1 MGGNLKKKMFSFII
15 FLFII
20 LNFQVPIKAESNKK
34 ILILNSY
41 SEELQWTRD
50 IEEGI
55 QKTLGVRD
63 DLILYYEFM
72 DLKNNRGE
80 TYICILNEL
89 YTEKYKNTKFD
100 AIICSDNDALNFMI
114 NYGEDIF
121 GSIPVVFCGIN
132 NFNDEMLKGKSNYT
146 GVVEAIDV
154 QSTIDSILF
163 FQEDVKEVMV
173 ISDSMSSGKLNEELV
188 RKAIS
193 KYSYD
198 INFNFY
204 RDIDLSEILDK
215 RNNLNK
221 ETAILMIGQLKSEAG
236 NYVPYGEIN
245 SYLKE
250 LNIPVYVCWD
260 FMLTDN
266 IIGGKVIDGYSQ
278 GKIAAEMTLNILN
291 GENVQNI
298 PIERESPSKFIF
310 DYNELNKYDISIDKI
325 PSTYNI
331 INKPFSFY
339 STYKIEIYIVSIVIL
354 SLVILIVI
362 LIINIKKRIITE
374 KELSRNYD
382 ELNVVYEELAAT
394 EESLEMQ
401 YNEVQASE
409 ERYKL
414 AVDGANDIIWEYD
427 FKNKEHYLSDKFGSL
442 LGYTI
447 YSSEDLIDTF
457 KKIILKEDLEKVL
470 LLFEEHLNKKSSYFN
485 VECRVVDILNNIKW
499 VFIRGKAL
507 IDSENNPV
515 KISGSISDITER
527 KNAEEKI
534 ETLAFYDQLTR
545 LPNKHMF
552 LDKVDDELLGDLETE
567 YRGAAFLIDIDNF
580 KNINDTL
587 GHDYGDEFLKC
598 IAKEFIKILD
608 NDEFICK
615 LDGDEFLILNLDI
628 NGKSKVEELAIKIL
642 ELFKNP
648 FKVKGKNIFTSVS
661 IGISIFPN
669 DASNKSELLKNS
681 DIAMYKAKENGKNRY
696 LFYHE
701 SMSKDIVR
709 KSQLIDGLR
718 NAICKSEFKL
728 LYQPQIDIN
737 DSKVIGAEALLRWIS
752 NSFGNVSPIEFIPL
766 AEQSELIISIGEWVL
781 YNACIKNKEWL
792 DKGITPMTIAVNVSV
807 IQLYQSNFL
816 NTIKEILDKSG
827 LPAEYLEIEITESI
841 VMNNIEEN
849 LKVLNEIKD
858 LGVKIALDD
867 FGTGYSS
874 LSYLRLL
881 PIDKLK
887 LDKSFIDNIHKSEND
902 RVIAECIIKLAHEM
916 NIIVVA
922 EGVEIKEQFDIL
934 YEIGCDRIQGYYFSK
949 PISSDEFE
957 LIMKL

>member
-1 MGGNLKKKMFSFII
+1 MGGKLKKVMFSFII

-20 LNFQVPIKAESNKK
+20 LNFQVPIKAESGKK

-50 IEEGI
+50 IQEGI
-55 QKTLGVRD
+55 EKTIEVNDNLLV
-63 DLILYYEFM
+63 YYEYM
-72 DLKNNRGE
+72 DLKNNSGE
-80 TYICILNEL
+80 AYIGILNKL

-100 AIICSDNDALNFMI
+100 IIICSDNDALNFMI

-121 GSIPVVFCGIN
+121 GDIPVVFCGIN
-132 NFNDEMLKGKSNYT
+132 NFNDEMLQGKPNYT

-154 QSTIDSILF
+154 ESTIDSILF
-163 FQEDVKEVMV
+163 FQENVKDIII
-173 ISDSMSSGKLNEELV
+173 ISDSMPSGKFNEELV
-188 RKAIS
+188 RKSIY

-204 RDIDLSEILDK
+204 RDVDVSKILDK
-215 RNNLNK
+215 RNTLNK
-221 ETAILMIGQLKSEAG
+221 EIAILIVGQLKSENG
-236 NYVPYGEIN
+236 NYVPYDEIN
-245 SYLKE
+245 VSLKE
-250 LNIPVYVCWD
+250 LNIPIYVCWD
-260 FMLTDN
+260 FLLSNN
-266 IIGGKVIDGYSQ
+266 IVGGKVIDGYSQ
-278 GKIAAEMTLNILN
+278 GKIAAEMALNILN
-291 GENVQNI
+291 GENVQNV
-298 PIERESPSKFIF
+298 PIQRESPGKFVF
-310 DYNELNKYDISIDKI
+310 NYNELRKYNISIEKI
-325 PSTYNI
+325 PSNYNI

-339 STYKIEIYIVSIVIL
+339 NTYKIQIYIVSIIIL
-354 SLVILIVI
+354 SLIILIVI
-362 LIINIKKRIITE
+362 LIVNIRKRIITE
-374 KELSRNYD
+374 KELNRNYD

-427 FKNKEHYLSDKFGSL
+427 FRNKEHYLSNKFEGL

-447 YSSEDLIDTF
+447 YNSENLIDTF
-457 KKIILKEDLEKVL
+457 KKIILKEDLGKVL
-470 LLFEEHLNKKSSYFN
+470 SLFEEHLNRKSSYFY
-485 VECRVVDILNNIKW
+485 VECRVVDRFNNIKW

-527 KNAEEKI
+527 KKAEEKI
-534 ETLAFYDQLTR
+534 ETLAFYDQLTG

-552 LDKVDDELLGDLETE
+552 LDKIDDELLRGLKNE
-567 YRGAAFLIDIDNF
+567 YIGVAFLIDIDNF

-598 IAKEFIKILD
+598 IAKEFIKLLD

-615 LDGDEFLILNLDI
+615 LDGDEFLILMLDV
-628 NGKSKVEELAIKIL
+628 NGKAEAEEMANKIL

-648 FKVKGKNIFTSVS
+648 FKVKEKNIFTSVS
-661 IGISIFPN
+661 IGISIIPN
-669 DASNKSELLKNS
+669 DARNKSELLKNS

-696 LFYHE
+696 LFYRE
-701 SMSKDIVR
+701 SMAKDIVR

-718 NAICKSEFKL
+718 NAICKSEFEL
-728 LYQPQIDIN
+728 LYQPQINMN
-737 DSKVIGAEALLRWIS
+737 DSKVIGAEALLRWRS

-766 AEQSELIISIGEWVL
+766 AEQSELIISIGKWVL
-781 YNACIKNKEWL
+781 KNACIKNKEWI

-816 NTIKEILDKSG
+816 NTVRDILDESG

-849 LKVLNEIKD
+849 LKVLNDIKD

-887 LDKSFIDNIHKSEND
+887 LDKSFIDNIHISEND
-902 RVIAECIIKLAHEM
+902 RVIVECIIKLAHEM
-916 NIIVVA
+916 NILVVA

-934 YEIGCDRIQGYYFSK
+934 YKMGCDRIQGYYFSK
-949 PISSDEFE
+949 PISPDKFE
-957 LIMKL
+957 LIMK